1 MNLARTEAL
10 LLNFCQMIKS
20 NYADAIYASN
30 PSNGWSSYVTG
41 QMARSFSYEVIV
53 YKNSFE
59 VNFELEQPDGYLQ
72 EFGVGFGAERGYD
85 MGGSFPDVNEI
96 QDWVSSKGFRF
107 EHLSGRKAG
116 KTMSLKETSFL
127 AARKVAEQGFDARW
141 FFSTAVNN
149 AFPYL
154 DKELI
159 NKFGLDV
166 DDFLDQLEIYE

>member
-1 MNLARTEAL
+1 MNLARTEAVL
-10 LLNFCQMIKS
+10 RNFCQMVKS

-41 QMARSFSYEVIV
+41 QMARSFSYEVFV

-85 MGGSFPDVNEI
+85 MGGRFPDIGEI

-107 EHLSGRKAG
+107 EHLTGPRVGKA
-116 KTMSLKETSFL
+116 MSLEETSFL
-127 AARKVAEQGFDARW
+127 AARKVAQEGFDARY
-141 FFSTAVNN
+141 FFDTAVNN

-154 DKELI
+154 DEELI
-159 NKFGLDV
+159 NKFGLDIE
-166 DDFLDQLEIYE
+166 DFLGQLEIYE